1 MSSSSFRSPKIP
13 QEEYDDSSALTKL
26 PCNHWMH
33 SECIEKWFNR
43 DVTCPLCKEVAI
55 EKAYSDLL
63 PIERVDLSGGS
74 NSSSRNGSFSS
85 RSTSRRPSL
94 SRLIRDTLDQQAE
107 VYFMYNNDQASNS
120 GIMGFMRNL
129 LQRERRQR
137 SSRRGSRS
145 SRRGS
150 RSSQSGQESSV
161 DEDVPPPDF
170 EAAGGQGEEEEDS
183 VDADQVDAV
192 VRTDVENPAPR
203 GE

>member
-1 MSSSSFRSPKIP
+1 
-13 QEEYDDSSALTKL
+13 
-26 PCNHWMH
+26 MH

-145 SRRGS
+145 S
-150 RSSQSGQESSV
+150 QSGQESSV

-170 EAAGGQGEEEEDS
+170 EAAGGQGEEDR

-192 VRTDVENPAPR
+192 ARTDVENPAPR